1 MSKTIVWSKDNCTF
15 CVKAKELLDSKKINY
30 EERNIESGD
39 WTITQLEEA
48 VPNVRAVPQ
57 IFIDGRYIGNYDNMV
72 SHIALGDLTL

>member
-1 MSKTIVWSKDNCTF
+1 MSTAVVWSKDNCIY
-15 CVKAKELLDSKKINY
+15 CVKAKDYLEKKGISV

-57 IFIDGRYIGNYDNMV
+57 IFIDGRYIGNYDSMV
-72 SHIALGDLTL
+72 SHIALGDLIL

>member
-1 MSKTIVWSKDNCTF
+1 MSTAVVWSKNNCIY
-15 CVKAKELLDSKKINY
+15 CVKAKNYLEKKNIHV

-39 WTITQLEEA
+39 WTMTQLEEA

-57 IFIDGRYIGNYDNMV
+57 IFIDGRYIGNYDSMV